1 MAEELKTKGKIPD
14 GFWVFMSSVLF
25 AFGGLLFK
33 IITWDA
39 LAISSAWSI
48 LAGAAILIFLLCRKH
63 HFTLNRHV
71 ILAALSISATNTLYA
86 MANKLTTA
94 GNTIVL
100 QFTMP
105 VFVIVIMAVFFHKR
119 PGKMECIVCLLVLAG
134 ILCFFI
140 DSLTAGNMT
149 GNLLAL
155 ASGITYACFFIFNS
169 MEDSE
174 PFTAIL
180 LSYGITALIGLPS
193 LLQTDIAASPAGVI
207 PAVLALGLIQQA
219 AAQLCF
225 ATGIRGT
232 GAVAAGLISGLE
244 PILNPVL
251 VAVFAGEMLTPLSL
265 LGAAVVVITVVIYD
279 LLSNRKKQH
288 AI

>member
-39 LAISSAWSI
+39 LAISSARSI

-193 LLQTDIAASPAGVI
+193 LLQTDIAASPAGLI

-279 LLSNRKKQH
+279 LLSNREKQH

>member
-14 GFWVFMSSVLF
+14 GFWVFVSSVLF

-39 LAISSAWSI
+39 LAISSARSI

-71 ILAALSISATNTLYA
+71 ILAALSISTTNTLYA

-155 ASGITYACFFIFNS
+155 ASGITYACFFVFNS

-279 LLSNRKKQH
+279 LLNNRKKQH

>member
-1 MAEELKTKGKIPD
+1 MTEELKSPKGIPD
-14 GFWVFMSSVLF
+14 GLWVFFSSVLF
-25 AFGGLLFK
+25 ALGGLLFK
-33 IITWDA
+33 IISWDA
-39 LAISSAWSI
+39 MAISSARSI
-48 LAGAAILIFLLCRKH
+48 LAGTAILIFLLCRKH
-63 HFTLNRHV
+63 HFVINRHV
-71 ILAALSISATNTLYA
+71 ILAALSISATNILYA

-105 VFVIVIMAVFFHKR
+105 VFVILITAVFFHKR
-119 PGKMECIVCLLVLAG
+119 PGRTECIVCLLVLAG

-155 ASGITYACFFIFNS
+155 VSGITYACFFIFNS
-169 MEDSE
+169 MDDSE

-180 LSYGITALIGLPS
+180 LSYAITALIGLPS
-193 LLQTDIAASPAGVI
+193 LLRTDIAASPAGEI
-207 PAVLALGLIQQA
+207 AAVLALGLIQQG

-225 ATGIRGT
+225 ARGIRGT

-251 VAVFAGEMLTPLSL
+251 VAIFAGETLTPLSL
-265 LGAAVVVITVVIYD
+265 LGAAVVVITVVAYD
-279 LLSNRKKQH
+279 LKKNR
-288 AI
+288 A

>member
-39 LAISSAWSI
+39 LAISSARSI

>member
-14 GFWVFMSSVLF
+14 RFWVFMSSVLF

-39 LAISSAWSI
+39 LAISSARSI

>member
-14 GFWVFMSSVLF
+14 RFWVFMSSVLF

-39 LAISSAWSI
+39 LAISSARSI

-265 LGAAVVVITVVIYD
+265 LGAAIVVITVVIYD

>member
-39 LAISSAWSI
+39 LAISSARSI

-140 DSLTAGNMT
+140 DSLTAGTMT

-265 LGAAVVVITVVIYD
+265 LGAAIVVITVVIYD

>member
-39 LAISSAWSI
+39 LAISSARSI

-279 LLSNRKKQH
+279 LLNNRKKQH

>member
-14 GFWVFMSSVLF
+14 GFWVLMSSVLF

-39 LAISSAWSI
+39 LAISSARSI

-279 LLSNRKKQH
+279 LLNNRKKQH

>member
-39 LAISSAWSI
+39 LAISSARSI

-265 LGAAVVVITVVIYD
+265 LGAAIVVITVVIYD